1 VRDDGAVTVIEQ
13 KRPTV
18 ADPDGGSAATPEQ
31 LVRPAP
37 HRWLW
42 YALGG
47 GLPARHR
54 GWVLHDTTTST
65 WWLRH
70 IARSFVQMSIPI
82 ALVMTLL
89 PAPLGLRLAA
99 AGGGIFLAMIYSLAY
114 MNETTENRVVKAGY
128 PAGTAQAMRDRDG
141 LVRQRRETERRRAAA
156 AKRAARYRQRSGR

>member
-1 VRDDGAVTVIEQ
+1 MTVIEE
-13 KRPTV
+13 RSGDMTEPAERTTE
-18 ADPDGGSAATPEQ
+18 PI
-31 LVRPAP
+31 VRPAP

-47 GLPARHR
+47 RLPGKHR
-54 GWVLHDTTTST
+54 GWVLFDTTTET

-70 IARSFVQMSIPI
+70 IVRSLVQMAIPI

-128 PAGTAQAMRDRDG
+128 PAGTAQATRHRG
-141 LVRQRRETERRRAAA
+141 SLTRQQRETRRKRAAA
-156 AKRAARYRQRSGR
+156 EKRAEKYRRRSGR